1 MGERIRMKP
10 DSKCVIRTFINTQ
23 MVSSF
28 IEGFIKEEI
37 GAAKNGKIMILTLIH
52 GERNDLRKLLYS
64 DLTIKR
70 KVGLPLILHKNLRG
84 GGIKKY
90 SVNRFFCVASNLFL
104 LSDFIIKLPP
114 NFSYFT
120 E

>member
-37 GAAKNGKIMILTLIH
+37 GAAKNGKIMILTLIN

-70 KVGLPLILHKNLRG
+70 KVGLSLILHKNLRRG
-84 GGIKKY
+84 ELR
-90 SVNRFFCVASNLFL
+90 STS
-104 LSDFIIKLPP
+104 
-114 NFSYFT
+114 
-120 E
+120 